1 MGAKQLQILIR
12 SQDRHRRQVVVAG
25 VNVCSWGLSE
35 WKQTELMKGILRMWV
50 CDQVQCL
57 CVTWGIA
64 LEQLLQV

>member
-1 MGAKQLQILIR
+1 MVG
-12 SQDRHRRQVVVAG
+12 AG
-25 VNVCSWGLSE
+25 VNVCSRVLSE
-35 WKQTELMKGILRMWV
+35 WKQTELMKGCLRMWV